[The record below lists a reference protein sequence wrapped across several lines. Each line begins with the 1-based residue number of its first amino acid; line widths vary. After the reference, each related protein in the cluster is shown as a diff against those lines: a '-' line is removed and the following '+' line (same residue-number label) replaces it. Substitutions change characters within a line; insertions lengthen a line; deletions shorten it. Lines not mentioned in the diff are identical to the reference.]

1 MDADLV
7 GAPAPWEP
15 LPIAAPPA
23 PVLCNICGWSGGG
36 FDGPQ
41 HVEGNQC
48 PRCGSIGRDRFLHWA
63 LRAGPALHGGER
75 VLENSPR
82 LGEPYRRAMAGWFDY
97 RTSDFD
103 ESAHKGQLR
112 LDLQAIDLP
121 DASLDVILSAHVLEH
136 VPDTDKAL
144 SELRRVIAP
153 GGRLLLQVP
162 VLQGRTAPPSS
173 PEFHGDN
180 TPVFW
185 RFGWDLTGRLR
196 DVGFDVRVLCTEA
209 WVRAA
214 AAGWTDWGGPTSPE
228 FDVASM
234 LEGADATDL
243 VVVADDRVSRLLGF
257 EPGYQYVTWEC
268 RQP

>member
-1 MDADLV
+1 
-7 GAPAPWEP
+7 
-15 LPIAAPPA
+15 
-23 PVLCNICGWSGGG
+23 VLCNICGWSGGA

-41 HVEGNQC
+41 HVEGNRC
-48 PRCGSIGRDRFLHWA
+48 PRCGSIGRDRFLHWS

-82 LGEPYRRAMAGWFDY
+82 LGEPYRRAMARWFDY

-121 DASLDVILSAHVLEH
+121 DDSLDVVLSAHVLEH

-162 VLQGRTAPPSS
+162 VLQGGTAPPSA

-196 DVGFDVRVLCTEA
+196 DTGFEVRALCTEA

-214 AAGWTDWGGPTSPE
+214 ASGWSDWGGPTSPE
-228 FDVASM
+228 FDVPSM
-234 LEGADATDL
+234 LGGADATDL
-243 VVVADDRVSRLLGF
+243 VAVADDRVSRVLGF

-268 RQP
+268 LQP